1 MKGKD
6 RQNIFSK
13 FNLKARKRERKQQ
26 EAIEQA
32 KLISKKMIEGKEKA
46 KEDFLKKLYENAV
59 AMNKAREEWEEI
71 GKDDKEEENC

>member
-1 MKGKD
+1 MKGKN

>member
-59 AMNKAREEWEEI
+59 VMNKAREEWEEI